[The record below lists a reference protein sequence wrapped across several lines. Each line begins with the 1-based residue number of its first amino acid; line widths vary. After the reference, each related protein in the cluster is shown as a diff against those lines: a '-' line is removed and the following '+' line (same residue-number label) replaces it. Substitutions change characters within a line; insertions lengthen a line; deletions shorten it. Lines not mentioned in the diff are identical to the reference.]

1 MRVVIFLL
9 IVLFTFPAF
18 TGIHHFF
25 QHHTTTD
32 QMFENHRSSLF
43 NTHTLSL
50 FIADRD
56 QMFFKRHENNSM
68 TNKIIPE
75 VIRFQA
81 YQALSYFPELRD
93 VPITFKFKKKIKKS
107 TMQAQPKF
115 SGIFKRSGKRSYVIL
130 ISETIQ
136 IEDESFHILD
146 LEDDIMI
153 GWLGHELG
161 HIMDYRERS
170 GIGMLIFGFRYLYSK
185 SYLREAE
192 RTADAFAIQKGMGEY
207 IIATKNFI
215 LNHSDIS
222 EVYKDRIRRLY
233 LSPEEIM
240 EMVNTMDE
248 DEIREEI
255 EEEIEAEDVH

>member
-1 MRVVIFLL
+1 MKAVKFLL
-9 IVLFTFPAF
+9 I
-18 TGIHHFF
+18 
-25 QHHTTTD
+25 
-32 QMFENHRSSLF
+32 SLF
-43 NTHTLSL
+43 LYPGFPGNRPSLSGHISAKKGIRKIPEAAL
-50 FIADRD
+50 SVRASTDPA
-56 QMFFKRHENNSM
+56 HAPVPHPENDFM
-68 TNKIIPE
+68 TRKTIPE
-75 VIRFQA
+75 VIRSQA
-81 YQALSYFPELRD
+81 EKALSYYPELKD
-93 VPITFKFKKKIKKS
+93 TPITFKFKKRIKKS

-115 SGIFKRSGKRSYVIL
+115 SGIFRKRGKRTYVIL

-161 HIMDYRERS
+161 HIMDYRSRS
-170 GIGMLIFGFRYLYSK
+170 GIGMLIFGLRYLYSK

-192 RTADAFAIQKGMGEY
+192 RRADAFAIQKGMGEY

-248 DEIREEI
+248 SEIREEI
-255 EEEIEAEDVH
+255 EEEIKTEGIK